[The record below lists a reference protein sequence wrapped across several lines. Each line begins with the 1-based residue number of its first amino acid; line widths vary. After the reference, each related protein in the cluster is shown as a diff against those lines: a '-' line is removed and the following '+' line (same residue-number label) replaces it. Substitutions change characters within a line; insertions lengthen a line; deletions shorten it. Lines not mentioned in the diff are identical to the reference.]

1 MGFIKNFLEE
11 FSSADSKGKW
21 TVGKR
26 IMLLSAG
33 GTAITLILGLIAVF
47 ALYIINGY
55 SDTLVNV
62 NLTEWDTANKIENEV
77 REVGY
82 NLAIHSRNYDS
93 EAWENVS
100 SGLDSVDAEVEQARE
115 LTSNFKLPE
124 LTGRLDEI
132 EAAVF
137 AYKESIISYYQA
149 TEELLNYRG
158 LTQESA
164 ADFLESINEYLVT
177 ARENVSFLNNQQ
189 QIQSI
194 RNQITDAEEILINVN
209 VLMKELWQAE
219 ALNDI
224 GALGS
229 IESRFTRLRGE
240 LGDLLDSESSPDGQ
254 MFLSIALASLNDNV
268 ETVRTMIASRNMV
281 STQESVR
288 LEAYQEIL
296 GHTSALTVAAETAAY
311 RQGERTNAAVSWFAW
326 ILTIGVIL
334 AVAAALVMGWFI
346 GRSINNAL
354 KNIIDRL
361 TGGAEQVHVS
371 STQLSGTSQELAER
385 SSQQAASLQETTS
398 SLEEIASQTKQTA
411 ENASEAERAMKET
424 QPRVVSGVEAMKR
437 MNEAMEEIKNSSLE
451 TSKIIKTIDD
461 IAFQT
466 NLLALNAA
474 VEAARAGEAGKGF
487 AVVAE
492 EVRNLAQ
499 RSAEA
504 ARNTSELIESSQTSS
519 ERGATVAAEVSDNLK
534 KIEESVSSVN
544 TLVVEIS
551 AAAHEQRTGIEQMS
565 SVMHEM
571 DKVVQ
576 SNASSSEES
585 ASAAQQLTAQAS
597 ELNNIVEGLASLVGR
612 KNEEFEIFDLQLKK
626 PNYQDQAHEEN
637 RGNGNSEQR
646 INGHNHSEKDEIS
659 ERNKNKNRSVKKRAH
674 ELIPLDDDDFSD
686 F

>member
-1 MGFIKNFLEE
+1 MGFIKEFIEE
-11 FSSADSKGKW
+11 FSSTNNNGKW

-26 IMLLSAG
+26 VMLLSIG
-33 GTAITLILGLIAVF
+33 GTAITLVLGLIAVF

-55 SDTLVNV
+55 SNTLVNE

-77 REVGY
+77 REIGY

-100 SGLDSVDAEVEQARE
+100 AGLDSVNAELVEARE
-115 LTSNFKLPE
+115 LITEYTLPE
-124 LTGRLDEI
+124 LSSRLDDI
-132 EAAVF
+132 EVAVR
-137 AYKESIISYYQA
+137 AYQESILSYYEA
-149 TEELLNYRG
+149 TEELLNYRQ

-164 ADFLESINEYLVT
+164 AEFIESINDYLVT
-177 ARENVSFLNNQQ
+177 ARDSQANLN
-189 QIQSI
+189 QIQ
-194 RNQITDAEEILINVN
+194 NAEEILINVN
-209 VLMKELWQAE
+209 VLMKELWEAE
-219 ALNDI
+219 ALNDV

-229 IESRFTRLRGE
+229 IESRFVELRGE

-254 MFLSIALASLNDNV
+254 MFLSIALATLNDNV
-268 ETVRTMIASRNMV
+268 ETVRTMIASRNTV
-281 STQESVR
+281 SNQETVR
-288 LEAYQEIL
+288 LNAYQDIL
-296 GHTSALTVAAETAAY
+296 GHTSALTQAAETAAY
-311 RQGERTNAAVSWFAW
+311 AQGDRTNSAVSWFAW
-326 ILTIGVIL
+326 ILGIGVI
-334 AVAAALVMGWFI
+334 AAVVAAIAMGLFI
-346 GRSINNAL
+346 GRSINQAL
-354 KNIIDRL
+354 KNIIERL

-371 STQLSGTSQELAER
+371 STQLSSTSQELAER

-424 QPRVVSGVEAMKR
+424 EPRVVSGVEAMKR

-519 ERGATVAAEVSDNLK
+519 ERGASVAEEVSENLK
-534 KIEESVSSVN
+534 KIEESVGSVS

-551 AAAHEQRTGIEQMS
+551 AAAHEQRTGIEEMS

-585 ASAAQQLTAQAS
+585 ASAAQQLTAQAY
-597 ELNNIVEGLASLVGR
+597 ELNNIVDGLASLVGG
-612 KNEEFEIFDLQLKK
+612 NNSEIQYNGSQFEQ
-626 PNYQDQAHEEN
+626 PQDFGQSHPETN
-637 RGNGNSEQR
+637 GNGESDRRNIAE
-646 INGHNHSEKDEIS
+646 NGFGEDETEKKRKKKRS
-659 ERNKNKNRSVKKRAH
+659 SVKKEAH
-674 ELIPLDDDDFSD
+674 ELIPLEDDDFSD